1 MYVTNFPH
9 KQSRL
14 RYKQNKDPNVG
25 GVYISNFIHQ
35 HLALKDKSIMVTL
48 YCNAT
53 DYSISFDSATRQIQL
68 TNHSFKKNSVKFELK
83 SHR

>member
-25 GVYISNFIHQ
+25 GVYM
-35 HLALKDKSIMVTL
+35 L
-48 YCNAT
+48 
-53 DYSISFDSATRQIQL
+53 QL
-68 TNHSFKKNSVKFELK
+68 IFGFS
-83 SHR
+83 